1 MISLLR
7 PFSEDSKIK
16 ACICICMYSE
26 DKAALRGTLAGIA
39 ESIRHFIDNKI
50 PPDDIVVAVIQDGI
64 EKVDPSVIEFF

>member
-1 MISLLR
+1 
-7 PFSEDSKIK
+7 
-16 ACICICMYSE
+16 MYSE